1 MVDMVSRPNK
11 HNQAPKGLQLQQQDI
26 ELSSANTFPHPPLGV
41 MITLLLYV
49 TLPHLLHYSKMKR
62 NLVI

>member
-1 MVDMVSRPNK
+1 MLSRPNK
-11 HNQAPKGLQLQQQDI
+11 HNQTPKGLQLQQQQDI
-26 ELSSANTFPHPPLGV
+26 QVLSADMFPCPPFRV
-41 MITLLLYV
+41 MIAILLYV

>member
-1 MVDMVSRPNK
+1 MVDALSRPNK

-26 ELSSANTFPHPPLGV
+26 GLCSANTFPFPSFRV
-41 MITLLLYV
+41 MIALLQNV

-62 NLVI
+62 NFVI